1 MTGMAMLDY
10 DSFQTLE
17 HQLNATTIVSAD
29 ITDFEHCLDVLECFY
44 ADDVEVSS
52 ERGLIRGKA
61 RARSLLC
68 SFLFTLHSMVETGA
82 LSVSIK
88 ETTIPGDLLDST
100 HSAWTLE
107 LVALSGATCTKKW
120 STLRKWDR
128 FRVVHEHHYDHQQ
141 IGGPLTLNDFGLSVG

>member
-1 MTGMAMLDY
+1 MAMLDY

-17 HQLNATTIVSAD
+17 RQLNAVIVSAD
-29 ITDFEHCLDVLECFY
+29 ITDFERCLDLLECFY

-52 ERGLIRGKA
+52 DTARCLIRGKA
-61 RARSLLC
+61 RARSLLY
-68 SFLFTLHSMVETGA
+68 SFLFTLHAMVETGA

-88 ETTIPGDLLDST
+88 ETAIPGDLLDST
-100 HSAWTLE
+100 HSAWALK
-107 LVALSGATCTKKW
+107 LVAVSGASCTLKW

-128 FRVVHEHHYDHQQ
+128 FRVVHEHHYDHEQ